1 MPSKPKSELRQK
13 IEDMYE
19 EHEYASIAQNKYR
32 ARSVTVGTAFGGV
45 CELILRS
52 DGATVWAQ
60 MQPVEVVELI
70 EQLAAGAGLQV
81 AMRPRVDFASWR
93 GWNVDVEDP
102 HAVSWKGS
110 APWQIAEAP
119 KRRRLSSSSKK
130 KQLKESKPKE
140 ASYPSND
147 NSEEQSNDTNE

>member
-119 KRRRLSSSSKK
+119 KKRLSNSSKK

-147 NSEEQSNDTNE
+147 NPEEQSNDNNE